1 MKLSE
6 RAAVPTRQLAHSE
19 LFTYFVLQ
27 LSATIF
33 TEVTSSVLV
42 AVAVAVAPVDPAV
55 LLPALALA
63 FP

>member
-1 MKLSE
+1 M
-6 RAAVPTRQLAHSE
+6 PTRFAFQTRSSYL
-19 LFTYFVLQ
+19 LLLQ

-33 TEVTSSVLV
+33 TEVTSRVLV